1 MKFSNGWFNM
11 MIDTAYFGSAGLK
24 NINKF
29 IFLKRFSLKL
39 SPSMGTAFFC
49 IIDVLNV
56 VFIVKWVII
65 IIL

>member
-39 SPSMGTAFFC
+39 SPSMDTVFF
-49 IIDVLNV
+49 VLSM
-56 VFIVKWVII
+56 F
-65 IIL
+65 

>member
-1 MKFSNGWFNM
+1 

-39 SPSMGTAFFC
+39 SPSMDTVFF
-49 IIDVLNV
+49 VLSM
-56 VFIVKWVII
+56 F
-65 IIL
+65 